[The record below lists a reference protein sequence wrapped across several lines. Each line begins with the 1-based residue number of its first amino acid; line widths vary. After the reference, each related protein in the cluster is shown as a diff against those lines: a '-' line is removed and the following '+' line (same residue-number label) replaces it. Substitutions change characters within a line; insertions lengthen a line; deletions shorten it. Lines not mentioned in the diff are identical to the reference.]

1 MTTLKPK
8 IKRINS
14 LPPEIKE
21 KKSFIDI
28 FIPLV
33 FIFVLLSI
41 GYFLYKELLPYFN
54 AINIKKISGKKTYI
68 SECNTKNYIII
79 GNDKTYSLEISDE
92 ECNTKNYEGNLKI
105 KNNEII
111 FDNNMKGYIDNNYNI
126 KINDKLFKSE

>member
-41 GYFLYKELLPYFN
+41 GYFIYNELLPYFN
-54 AINIKKISGKKTYI
+54 AIDIKKISGKKTYI
-68 SECNTKNYIII
+68 SKCNTKNYVII

>member
-33 FIFVLLSI
+33 FIFILLSI

-54 AINIKKISGKKTYI
+54 AIDIKKISGKKTYI
-68 SECNTKNYIII
+68 SECNTKNYVII

-92 ECNTKNYEGNLKI
+92 ECNTKNYEGNFKL

>member
-14 LPPEIKE
+14 LPPEIKQ

-28 FIPLV
+28 FIPLI

-41 GYFLYKELLPYFN
+41 GYFLYKELHPYFN
-54 AINIKKISGKKTYI
+54 AIDIKKISGKKTYI
-68 SECNTKNYIII
+68 SECNTKNYVII

>member
-14 LPPEIKE
+14 LPPEIKQ

-28 FIPLV
+28 FIPLI

-41 GYFLYKELLPYFN
+41 GYFLYKELHPYFN
-54 AINIKKISGKKTYI
+54 AIDIKKISGKKTYI
-68 SECNTKNYIII
+68 S
-79 GNDKTYSLEISDE
+79 

>member
-1 MTTLKPK
+1 MTTLKTK

-54 AINIKKISGKKTYI
+54 AIDIKKISGKKTYI
-68 SECNTKNYIII
+68 SECNTKNHVII

>member
-54 AINIKKISGKKTYI
+54 ATDIKKISGKKTYI